1 MDIFQQIEETQKKL
15 FNNSA
20 IVQYEDLSYIYP
32 KEAIDNHIIKSNA
45 LNRYYKGDIKN
56 KMFNIYDDDL
66 RIFDMIEHMN
76 NKKTLERLRRA
87 KEIQREK
94 LREEIFNEDESKMN
108 IVRQNNINIS
118 NFEEKLKSKMFNS
131 EHGANIMYMLMKFLI
146 DRRKIVRK
154 RKINEKINNLYSQK
168 GKEFYKDKLN
178 KLINNNSI
186 YSHSIKS
193 NNSSNNVNT
202 IQFRSSSNSH
212 MNTKRKGK
220 SIFHH
225 TNEIKKSK
233 SYLDFKSIP
242 KDNYSE
248 ISISNDKRK
257 TDYVK
262 KFEINKC
269 DDINLNDKKDINEI
283 ISKEKINSADNHKLD
298 KEEKHKEKEETLFKR
313 RLIKNKLNSFNTISI
328 NLPNQRKEIYKKFNY
343 INRKKLENIKKKNGS
358 TIFDFSSLNINNNQN
373 SSNASQFDLQKE
385 KWKIYSNLNNITDKI
400 KEIKNQINNRYRN
413 DSKKN
418 IQEEKV
424 TINKSDFTTNKSI
437 ENNKIS
443 NISNEEKEN
452 IIKLNEKNIVYLNKS
467 NYSLPHTNL
476 HFFGKKKQVDEIDNI
491 KQNLS
496 LVLRKEIIKQNR
508 NLLKLNIKNV
518 IKKFIHRNN
527 FD

>member
-1 MDIFQQIEETQKKL
+1 MDIFQRIEETQKKL

-32 KEAIDNHIIKSNA
+32 QAVLNNKNIKSNA
-45 LNRYYKGDIKN
+45 LNRYYKGTIKN

-108 IVRQNNINIS
+108 FVRQNNINLS

-131 EHGANIMYMLMKFLI
+131 DHGANIMYILMKFLLN
-146 DRRKIVRK
+146 RRKVVRK

-186 YSHSIKS
+186 YSQSIKS
-193 NNSSNNVNT
+193 NNSSNNINT
-202 IQFRSSSNSH
+202 IQLRNSFNSH
-212 MNTKRKGK
+212 MNPKRKEK
-220 SIFHH
+220 SILHY

-262 KFEINKC
+262 NYEINKC
-269 DDINLNDKKDINEI
+269 DDINLSEKKEINEI
-283 ISKEKINSADNHKLD
+283 VNKEKINSADIHKLD
-298 KEEKHKEKEETLFKR
+298 KEEKNEEKEVKLFKH
-313 RLIKNKLNSFNTISI
+313 RLAKNKLNSFNTISI
-328 NLPNQRKEIYKKFNY
+328 NLPNQKKEIYKKFNY
-343 INRKKLENIKKKNGS
+343 INKKKLENINKKNES
-358 TIFDFSSLNINNNQN
+358 KIFDFSSLNINNNHNN
-373 SSNASQFDLQKE
+373 SYASQFDLQKE

-400 KEIKNQINNRYRN
+400 KEIKQQINNCYRN
-413 DSKKN
+413 DSNKN
-418 IQEEKV
+418 IQEEKE
-424 TINKSDFTTNKSI
+424 TINKSDLTTVKNN

-452 IIKLNEKNIVYLNKS
+452 VIKFNEKNIIFSNKS
-467 NYSLPHTNL
+467 NYLLAQTNL
-476 HFFGKKKQVDEIDNI
+476 HFFGKKKRVDEIDNF

-496 LVLRKEIIKQNR
+496 LELRKEIIKQNR
-508 NLLKLNIKNV
+508 NVLKLNIKQI
-518 IKKFIHRNN
+518 IKKFVPHHK

>member
-1 MDIFQQIEETQKKL
+1 M
-15 FNNSA
+15 
-20 IVQYEDLSYIYP
+20 
-32 KEAIDNHIIKSNA
+32 
-45 LNRYYKGDIKN
+45 
-56 KMFNIYDDDL
+56 
-66 RIFDMIEHMN
+66 
-76 NKKTLERLRRA
+76 
-87 KEIQREK
+87 
-94 LREEIFNEDESKMN
+94 
-108 IVRQNNINIS
+108 
-118 NFEEKLKSKMFNS
+118 
-131 EHGANIMYMLMKFLI
+131 
-146 DRRKIVRK
+146 
-154 RKINEKINNLYSQK
+154 
-168 GKEFYKDKLN
+168 
-178 KLINNNSI
+178 
-186 YSHSIKS
+186 
-193 NNSSNNVNT
+193 
-202 IQFRSSSNSH
+202 
-212 MNTKRKGK
+212 
-220 SIFHH
+220 
-225 TNEIKKSK
+225 
-233 SYLDFKSIP
+233 
-242 KDNYSE
+242 
-248 ISISNDKRK
+248 
-257 TDYVK
+257 
-262 KFEINKC
+262 
-269 DDINLNDKKDINEI
+269 NDKKDINEI

-400 KEIKNQINNRYRN
+400 KEIKNQINNSYRN

-424 TINKSDFTTNKSI
+424 TINKSNFTTNKSI